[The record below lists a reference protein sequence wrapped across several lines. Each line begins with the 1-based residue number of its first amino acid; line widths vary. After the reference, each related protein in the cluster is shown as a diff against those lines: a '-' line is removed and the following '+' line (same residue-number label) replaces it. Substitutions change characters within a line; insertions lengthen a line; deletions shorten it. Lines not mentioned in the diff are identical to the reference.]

1 MDLVRGL
8 RDYDPDTFERLE
20 IIRRTFTDNCRL
32 YGIRLMEPSSL
43 ELLDTLKA
51 KSGDEVTDEIYAFTD
66 KGGRQL
72 GLRFDLTVGIT
83 RFVCSRR
90 DMPLPVKL
98 GSFSSMW
105 RYDEPQRGRY
115 RWFYQWDVEV
125 FGARDR
131 LLSNTEV
138 IAFTASMLRDLGIRD
153 YVIKVGDRRLLD
165 HALKAFDDRK
175 RSYMF
180 GLIDKMAKKEEAEL
194 VDEYLHRGLSE
205 DEIKYAFEIGRI
217 EGDIGRIESI
227 TGQGTADE
235 LASISSKLKEV
246 GVKHEVSM
254 QVVRGLDYYTGVVFE
269 AFDEFNPS
277 LHALAGGGE
286 FDRLPAVFGRPELSA
301 LGVAGGADRLLL
313 AMKKETEEKGGVY
326 VAYAKEMGNEAMKL
340 AEELREAR
348 LAVRIDLDGHA
359 LSRQLA
365 DAERLGTVV
374 TVMVLP
380 EEWEKGYVKLKVMS
394 SRSETIVRSDETLEA
409 LRKALNE
416 TV

>member
-1 MDLVRGL
+1 
-8 RDYDPDTFERLE
+8 
-20 IIRRTFTDNCRL
+20 
-32 YGIRLMEPSSL
+32 MEPSSL

-90 DMPLPVKL
+90 DMPLPIKL

-125 FGARDR
+125 FGAMDR

-138 IAFTASMLRDLGIRD
+138 MAFTANMLRDLGIRD
-153 YVIKVGDRRLLD
+153 YMIKVGDRRLLD
-165 HALKAFDDRK
+165 HALRAFDERK
-175 RSYMF
+175 RGYMF
-180 GLIDKMAKKEEAEL
+180 GIIDKMSKKEEREL
-194 VDEYLHRGLSE
+194 MDEYLPKGLSE
-205 DEIKYAFEIGRI
+205 EEVKYALEVGRI
-217 EGDIGRIESI
+217 EGDIGKIESI
-227 TGQGTADE
+227 TGQGTAEE
-235 LASISSKLKEV
+235 LASISSRLKEV
-246 GVKHEVSM
+246 GVRHQVSM

-286 FDRLPAVFGRPELSA
+286 FDRLPAVLGRPELSA

-313 AMKKETEEKGGVY
+313 AMKKEAEVKGAVC
-326 VAYAKEMGNEAMKL
+326 VAYAREMGAEAMKL

-348 LAVRIDLDGHA
+348 LAVTIDLNGHA
-359 LSRQLA
+359 LARQLA
-365 DAERLGTVV
+365 DAERSGAGVAV
-374 TVMVLP
+374 IVLP
-380 EEWEKGYVKLKVMS
+380 QEWERGYVKVKIMS
-394 SRSETIVRSDETLEA
+394 SRSETLVRSDEALEIV
-409 LRKALNE
+409 RKAANE
-416 TV
+416 QA